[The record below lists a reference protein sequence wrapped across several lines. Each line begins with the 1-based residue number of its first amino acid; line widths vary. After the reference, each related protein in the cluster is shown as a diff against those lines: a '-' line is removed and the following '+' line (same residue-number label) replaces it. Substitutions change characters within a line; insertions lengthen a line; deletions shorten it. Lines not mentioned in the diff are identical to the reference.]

1 MTGYENKNKND
12 GNTAHDGVSDIYPGV
27 PVPDWRLQLTTTA
40 QPHKWLLYCLSLAV
54 EKIKIQIL
62 RYSFFWMRIVFAPS

>member
-12 GNTAHDGVSDIYPGV
+12 GNTAHYGVSDIYPGV
-27 PVPDWRLQLTTTA
+27 PVPDWGLQLTTTA
-40 QPHKWLLYCLSLAV
+40 QPHKCLSLAV